1 MDKSK
6 QQTFAANINAKIAE
20 IQKNL
25 AENDPVGNP
34 VSPDNAIG
42 RLSRVDAMQQQEMR
56 LALVRQSKNELARL
70 ENALNLIQ
78 AGKYGVCNGCGSD
91 IPDKRLEA
99 VPDAQMCV
107 PCLSELQGKKQ
118 TNLF

>member
-6 QQTFAANINAKIAE
+6 QQTFAANINQKIGE
-20 IQKNL
+20 MRKNL
-25 AENDPVGNP
+25 AENDPVGEA
-34 VSPDNAIG
+34 VSPDSAIG

-70 ENALNLIQ
+70 ENALNLID
-78 AGKYGVCNGCGSD
+78 AGKYGVCNGCGED
-91 IPDKRLEA
+91 IPDERLEA

-107 PCLSELQGKKQ
+107 PCLSAVQGKRQ
-118 TNLF
+118 TQLF